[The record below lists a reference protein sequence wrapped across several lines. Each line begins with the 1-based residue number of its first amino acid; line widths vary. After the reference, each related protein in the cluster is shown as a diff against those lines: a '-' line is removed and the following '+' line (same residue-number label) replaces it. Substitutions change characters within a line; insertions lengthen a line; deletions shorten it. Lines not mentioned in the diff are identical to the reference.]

1 MDLKEIKNKLTTI
14 KRTKFSICIP
24 DLRDFA
30 KEIARENYQEFFK
43 VNDFSV
49 YELKLL
55 HAFVLGYAKDD
66 IHILIQYFEEFIPQ
80 VNDWLICDSLCQSF
94 KIARKYPDIFWKFL
108 MKYAHL
114 KAEFESRIVSVC
126 MLSHFLNDEYIDRVI
141 SVLDQLY
148 TERYYSMMGVAWA
161 IATVMAKYPTK
172 CQSYLQSELCHLDKT
187 TYKKSLQK
195 IKESFRTSK
204 DIFLSFPR
212 QKIGI

>member
-108 MKYAHL
+108 MKYAHS

-172 CQSYLQSELCHLDKT
+172 CQSYLQSASCHLDKT

-212 QKIGI
+212 QKNGI

>member
-108 MKYAHL
+108 MKYAHS

-172 CQSYLQSELCHLDKT
+172 CQSYLQSESCHLDTT

-204 DIFLSFPR
+204 DIFLSLPR

>member
-14 KRTKFSICIP
+14 KRTKFGICIP

-43 VNDFSV
+43 INDFSV

-66 IHILIQYFEEFIPQ
+66 INILIKYFEKFIPN
-80 VNDWLICDSLCQSF
+80 VDDWLICDSLCQSF
-94 KIARKYPDIFWKFL
+94 KIVRRYPDIFWNFL
-108 MKYAHL
+108 MQYAHSES
-114 KAEFESRIVSVC
+114 EFESRIVSVC
-126 MLSHFLNDEYIDRVI
+126 LLSHYLNDMYIDKVI

-148 TERYYSMMGVAWA
+148 TEKYYSMMGVAWA
-161 IATVMAKYPTK
+161 IATIMAKYPTQ
-172 CQSYLQSELCHLDKT
+172 CQNYLKSESCNLDKT

-212 QKIGI
+212 

>member
-108 MKYAHL
+108 MKYVHS

-172 CQSYLQSELCHLDKT
+172 CQSYLQSEFCHLDKT

-204 DIFLSFPR
+204 DIFLSLPR

>member
-108 MKYAHL
+108 MKYAHS

-172 CQSYLQSELCHLDKT
+172 CQSYLQSASCHLDKT

-204 DIFLSFPR
+204 DIFLSLPR

>member
-108 MKYAHL
+108 MKYAHS

-172 CQSYLQSELCHLDKT
+172 CQSYLQSEFCHLDKT

-204 DIFLSFPR
+204 DIFLSLPR

>member
-14 KRTKFSICIP
+14 KRTKFGICIP

-80 VNDWLICDSLCQSF
+80 VNDWLVCDSLCQSF

-108 MKYAHL
+108 MKYAHS

-172 CQSYLQSELCHLDKT
+172 CQSYLQSESCHLDKT

-204 DIFLSFPR
+204 DIFLSLPR